1 MFEII
6 MSSVIL
12 TFAIALYASFLT
24 AATPKQNII
33 LNLTLPK
40 DAQKDSRVLEITG
53 QFKRAILLVNL
64 AALAFGIPLIF
75 IPLPS
80 ILLILF
86 SVWAVVAI
94 LVNNRILFTFNRRL
108 AALKKQN
115 QWFVGNTHTITID
128 VEVSR
133 AKNTMPVSRLWFLPS
148 LAASL
153 ALLAFGLVAQETLIP
168 GIIALGG
175 NLLFLALYSV
185 SSRERARAYCE
196 ETEINMA
203 CHKLSIRLW
212 TLCWVTLAGVQTL
225 LMIGLSL
232 FLDSP
237 ALFLSIMGLGVSL
250 NIAIII
256 LTHRKVRTSQNLL
269 LEGAKTPIYVDEDY
283 YWQGSFYNN
292 PNDSRTMVEKRIGY
306 GQTINIA
313 TKKGKIA
320 YYGLIIGL
328 PALLLAMFLTFVS
341 FDTAEFDLT
350 IADNQVYIHAPMYKY
365 DFSVSEIRSVTTIDN
380 LPHGTRTN
388 GAATSKYNLGNF
400 RLNSYGASKM
410 YVYKDQQAYVVVEL
424 PDLYVFITGK
434 TPERTQ
440 EIYEILLENTE
451 E

>member
-6 MSSVIL
+6 ISSLIL
-12 TFAIALYASFLT
+12 TFSIALYASMLT
-24 AATPKQNII
+24 AVTPKNNII
-33 LNLTLPK
+33 LNLTLPRE
-40 DAQKDSRVLEITG
+40 AQKDPRVLDIAG
-53 QFKRAILLVNL
+53 KFKKAALLVNL
-64 AALAFGIPLIF
+64 ATLAVGSPLIF
-75 IPLPS
+75 FPQPS
-80 ILLILF
+80 VLLLLF
-86 SVWAVVAI
+86 SVWVVVAI
-94 LVNNRILFTFNRRL
+94 LVNNRVLSTFSRHL
-108 AALKKQN
+108 AAFKKQN
-115 QWFVGNTHTITID
+115 QWFVGNTHIITID

-133 AKNTMPVSRLWFLPS
+133 AKNTMPVSRLWFLPP
-148 LAASL
+148 LAAAL
-153 ALLAFGLVAQETLIP
+153 ALLGIGLISRETIIP
-168 GIIALGG
+168 GISAVAG
-175 NLLFLALYSV
+175 NLLFFALFSV

-225 LMIGLSL
+225 LMIGLYL

-237 ALFLSIMGLGVSL
+237 ALFLSIMGLGVFL

-256 LTHRKVRTSQNLL
+256 LTHKKIHTSQNLL

-283 YWQGSFYNN
+283 YWRGSFYNN

-328 PALLLAMFLTFVS
+328 PALLITLFLTFLS
-341 FDTAEFDLT
+341 FDTAKFDLT
-350 IADNQVYIHAPMYKY
+350 IDSDQVYIHAPMYKY
-365 DFSVSEIRSVTTIDN
+365 DFPVSEIKSVTTIDD

-400 RLNSYGASKM
+400 RLNNYGASKM
-410 YVYKDQQAYVVVEL
+410 YVYKDQPAYVVVEL
-424 PDLYVFITGK
+424 PDLYVFVTG
-434 TPERTQ
+434 TSPERTR
-440 EIYEILLENTE
+440 EIYEMLLENIE